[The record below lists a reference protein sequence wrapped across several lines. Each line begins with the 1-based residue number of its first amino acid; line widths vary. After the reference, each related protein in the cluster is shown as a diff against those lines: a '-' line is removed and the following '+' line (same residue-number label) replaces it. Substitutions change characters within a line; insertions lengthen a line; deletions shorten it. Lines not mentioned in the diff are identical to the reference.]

1 MVEVYSMKKMPTRD
15 TTGDCR
21 GECRD
26 RVREGEK
33 DRQKKITKE
42 PYNEPSPQSPS
53 WSKDRKEQPAVWGG
67 RV

>member
-1 MVEVYSMKKMPTRD
+1 MSDMPSRD
-15 TTGDCR
+15 ISGKCE

-26 RVREGEK
+26 RVREGETS
-33 DRQKKITKE
+33 RQDCISSE
-42 PYNEPSPQSPS
+42 PYNTPSENSPS